1 MVNLS
6 KNTIGFIQTYTD
18 NETKGVVVS
27 AVKDF
32 AAPIAI
38 GFVSGGASLVYDVA
52 TMGYDIVQAIRNT
65 EVSQEDIVKY
75 LCEQDVVDQIR
86 DIYTTSVRKQL
97 INHIKTSNK
106 LLYKKIE
113 KEL

>member
-38 GFVSGGASLVYDVA
+38 GFVSGGYSLVYDVA
-52 TMGYDIVQAIRNT
+52 TMGYDIYRQIT
-65 EVSQEDIVKY
+65 ECRFKSRHKD
-75 LCEQDVVDQIR
+75 
-86 DIYTTSVRKQL
+86 S
-97 INHIKTSNK
+97 
-106 LLYKKIE
+106 
-113 KEL
+113 